1 MQQVNITRRKIIA
14 ISIINAGELFPPH
27 KIRIRPGKC
36 ISYISAPFETSE
48 LNLDDIN
55 TLRDSIKEDIYRNLK
70 NHYPVLKSM
79 LFQDPLKLVHINLIA
94 KQ

>member
-1 MQQVNITRRKIIA
+1 MRSIRSKEIA

-70 NHYPVLKSM
+70 NHYPKGKYPIEYNPKDYTETIYLDTYNEK
-79 LFQDPLKLVHINLIA
+79 
-94 KQ
+94 